1 MTHSFQVG
9 DSVYIIYIKAP
20 TRFTSN
26 YYSTRNKLRIKGI
39 ITGTTNGWLK
49 VTIDYLE
56 LCKISSKKKKWIEEK
71 NVYCPWTGVSKR
83 NNTLFLKGAYF

>member
-71 NVYCPWTGVSKR
+71 RRMYIVLGQEYPKEII
-83 NNTLFLKGAYF
+83 LYFLKER